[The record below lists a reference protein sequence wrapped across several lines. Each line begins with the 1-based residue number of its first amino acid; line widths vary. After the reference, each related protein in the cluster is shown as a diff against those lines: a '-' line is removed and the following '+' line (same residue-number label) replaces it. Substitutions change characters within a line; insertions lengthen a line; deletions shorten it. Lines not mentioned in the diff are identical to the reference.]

1 MLHPWIFTRIDHEPA
16 KVRGMVMKIKDVE
29 KLTGLTPKSI
39 RHYES
44 KGLLQ
49 VERDE
54 GNSYRSYTEENVQE
68 LRKIR
73 LLRFLD
79 FSIEQIG
86 EIQQMDA
93 AGIKEVLLEKAE
105 SLENQSQDLEI
116 KRDLCRTL
124 SKDGLSDDAVVEEY
138 NEVFDALGEEWQDD
152 LAECLKDL
160 RCPSITEVIGETA
173 IFSGPILWLF
183 LNIHNQAWSVLMWNA
198 LFAVLSMAG
207 ITGIWMNYLQ
217 KRRYQPKRVRKNNY
231 TTWYLLPAAIISCIL
246 GIVLVVFL
254 MIQLDK
260 IFAPQDWLFSQMEPW
275 AETSLIFIF
284 MIPVML
290 FASVF
295 LVWLPKKLG
304 KKSPVE
310 AKKVDSDS
318 DAVTNQKEDTKQG
331 DNSGEVEVLGWETF
345 RKYWYL
351 FGLVW
356 IVVCYLCLTSVTY
369 VTEDQIIIHSPIC
382 PQGKSY
388 SYRDVSKVQ
397 AGFGQKIVSLH
408 REQRRGTFFY
418 TVTVGGKKIVFM
430 QPSDNEEI
438 ARYEE
443 DTYLE
448 LEEFDQRLVQSGV
461 DKESDETGY
470 EDCDYDKQYVDRF
483 RRIIANGK

>member
-1 MLHPWIFTRIDHEPA
+1 
-16 KVRGMVMKIKDVE
+16 MKIKDVE
-29 KLTGLTPKSI
+29 KLTGLTAKSI

-79 FSIEQIG
+79 FSIEQIR
-86 EIQQMDA
+86 EIQQMDGA
-93 AGIKEVLLEKAE
+93 EIKEVFLEKME

-116 KRDLCRTL
+116 KRNLCRTL
-124 SKDGLSDDAVVEEY
+124 SKDGISNDKVVEEY
-138 NEVFDALGEEWQDD
+138 NEVFDTLGEEWQDD

-173 IFSGPILWLF
+173 IFSGSILWLF
-183 LNIHNQAWSVLMWNA
+183 LNIHNQMWHGLMWNA
-198 LFAVLSMAG
+198 LLAVFSAAFIM
-207 ITGIWMNYLQ
+207 GIWMNYLH

-231 TTWYLLPAAIISCIL
+231 ATWYLLPAAIISCIL

-260 IFAPQDWLFSQMEPW
+260 IFAPQDWLFSQMKPW
-275 AETSLIFIF
+275 AETM
-284 MIPVML
+284 MIVIIMVPIML

-304 KKSPVE
+304 KKPLIG
-310 AKKVDSDS
+310 AKKIDFDRDSHVDSS
-318 DAVTNQKEDTKQG
+318 NNSRHG
-331 DNSGEVEVLGWETF
+331 DKNEEIEVLGWETF
-345 RKYWYL
+345 QKYWYFFVL
-351 FGLVW
+351 AWLVAA
-356 IVVCYLCLTSVTY
+356 YLCLTSVTY
-369 VTEDQIIIHSPIC
+369 VTEDRIVVHSPIC
-382 PQGKSY
+382 PHGKSY
-388 SYRDVSKVQ
+388 SYKEVSKVQ
-397 AGFGQKIVSLH
+397 AEFGQKTVSLH
-408 REQRRGTFFY
+408 REQRRGTFSY

-430 QPSDNEEI
+430 QPSVNEDI

-443 DTYLE
+443 ETYLE
-448 LEEFDQRLVQSGV
+448 LEEFDQCLMQYGV

-470 EDCDYDKQYVDRF
+470 EDCDFDRQYVDRF